1 MKVPGPSLRYLSL
14 LWLTVGAH
22 VLSAAT
28 ASRLDL
34 LHDATGIRRL
44 DAQDKVH
51 RWKPADG
58 LISDAIWELHVDR
71 QGTLWAG
78 GHGGV
83 SARSGGE
90 WVRLGL
96 ERGLPVDLLWPVLR
110 NGDQVCMGLAAAGL
124 ACIDSA
130 TPQGLTRVRVTGVEE
145 RDGAVQVQ
153 WHTASQGSHPVPV
166 SIDTRYRFDGG
177 EWSGWSAQDGT
188 QVKSLSAGNHKIEVE
203 ARGMERGGNSAAS
216 RFWVDGPLYGR
227 PIFFL
232 PVIVSLAIA
241 VTLLLTLFRRG
252 AHARAAM
259 QLREHHYRSLIENGL
274 GGVTLV
280 NARMERTYESPAM
293 HRILGYEPSQL
304 GDRKYGAMVHPD
316 DLQEFQGI
324 LEQCAVEEGA
334 FSEGRYRV
342 RHRDGRW
349 LWIEAHAHNLLQ
361 DPAVHSIVVNYH
373 DVTAQMEARAEADS
387 ARAAAEKASRV
398 KSDFLATMSHEIR
411 TPMNGITG
419 MASLL
424 LDTGLTEEQ
433 REYAGAIRDS
443 SHVLVSLI
451 NDVLDVARIESGRMT
466 VEQSPFELGRVVQD
480 VIDLLGA
487 LAQEKGLTLERSLD
501 ESMPVWFCGDAGR
514 VRQVVMNLVGNA
526 IKFTAEGRVE
536 VRARGERG
544 AGGRWLVTLEVEDS
558 GIGIA
563 PGKLDAVFE
572 QFVQADASTTR
583 IYGGTGLG
591 LAISRSLARLMGGDL
606 TVESQLG
613 RGSVFRFQLAL
624 DALAAPPTQPA
635 AASRLGAPTRYE
647 GRRILLAEDNLVNQ
661 RVASRML
668 EKLGAAVDIASNGRQ
683 AVDMAL
689 AADYDMVLMDCQM
702 PLMDGFEATR
712 LLRASPGPRA
722 HVPIAAVTAN
732 AMTGD
737 REKCLEAGMDDFLA
751 KPIDRDKL
759 TELLDRSLTPVR

>member
-1 MKVPGPSLRYLSL
+1 MKEPGLSL
-14 LWLTVGAH
+14 LGRGLLWLALSAH
-22 VLSAAT
+22 VLFGAT
-28 ASRLDL
+28 AS
-34 LHDATGIRRL
+34 HRRWSYF
-44 DAQDKVH
+44 DE
-51 RWKPADG
+51 
-58 LISDAIWELHVDR
+58 S
-71 QGTLWAG
+71 
-78 GHGGV
+78 
-83 SARSGGE
+83 
-90 WVRLGL
+90 
-96 ERGLPVDLLWPVLR
+96 
-110 NGDQVCMGLAAAGL
+110 AGL
-124 ACIDSA
+124 HS
-130 TPQGLTRVRVTGVEE
+130 GRVQQIICG
-145 RDGAVQVQ
+145 
-153 WHTASQGSHPVPV
+153 
-166 SIDTRYRFDGG
+166 
-177 EWSGWSAQDGT
+177 
-188 QVKSLSAGNHKIEVE
+188 
-203 ARGMERGGNSAAS
+203 
-216 RFWVDGPLYGR
+216 FWVDGTLYGR
-227 PIFFL
+227 PVFFL
-232 PVIVSLAIA
+232 PVVLSLAVA
-241 VTLLLTLFRRG
+241 MALLLTLIRRG
-252 AHARAAM
+252 AHARQAM

-280 NARMERTYESPAM
+280 NSLRQRTYESPAM
-293 HRILGYEPSQL
+293 QRILGYEPSRL

-316 DLQEFQGI
+316 DLAEFQGI
-324 LEQCAVEEGA
+324 LDQCAAKDGA

-349 LWIEAHAHNLLQ
+349 LWIEAHAHNLLN

-373 DVTAQMEARAEADS
+373 DVTVQMEARAEAES

-398 KSDFLATMSHEIR
+398 KSEFLATMSHEIR

-424 LDTGLTEEQ
+424 LDTGLTDEQ
-433 REYAGAIRDS
+433 GEYATAIRDS
-443 SHVLVSLI
+443 AHVLVSLI

-466 VEQSPFELGRVVQD
+466 VEQSPFEVGRVAQD

-487 LAQEKGLTLERSLD
+487 LAHEKGLTLTLSVEAAV
-501 ESMPVWFCGDAGR
+501 PAWFLGDAGR
-514 VRQVVMNLVGNA
+514 VRQVLMNLVGNA
-526 IKFTAEGRVE
+526 IKFTSQGRVE
-536 VRARGERG
+536 VRVRGDGG
-544 AGGRWLVTLEVEDS
+544 AGGRWLVTLEVKDS

-563 PGKLDAVFE
+563 PGKLDAVFD

-606 TVESQLG
+606 TVESQIG
-613 RGSVFRFQLAL
+613 RGSVFRLQLTL
-624 DALAAPPTQPA
+624 DALAAPLNPAPA
-635 AASRLGAPTRYE
+635 AKPQGAPARYE

-689 AADYDMVLMDCQM
+689 AGDYDLVLMDCQM

-712 LLRASPGPRA
+712 RLRASPGPRA

-759 TELLDRSLTPVR
+759 TELLDRSLAPVR